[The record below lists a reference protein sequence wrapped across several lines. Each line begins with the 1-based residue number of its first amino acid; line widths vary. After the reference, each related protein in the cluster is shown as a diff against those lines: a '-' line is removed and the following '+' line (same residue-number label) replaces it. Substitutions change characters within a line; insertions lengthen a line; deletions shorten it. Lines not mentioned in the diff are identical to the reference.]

1 MPESRRRFH
10 WFAVAVGAVLLLL
23 AAACGTETVEVPG
36 ETVVVEKEVIK
47 TVEVPGETVVVEK
60 EVVKTIEVPGQTVV
74 KEVVKEVMVPGETVV
89 VEKEVVKTV
98 EVPGQTVVVEAERFT
113 TNVWGEVVEIPRYGG
128 TIPAAVIGLPETFD
142 PYYNSRESM
151 VLYSPFVL
159 EAMGDVDWSLPRDN
173 ARYLTSRYVD
183 MSYAGA
189 ELAEDWSISSDLLTY
204 TFDIR
209 EGVQWHNKAP
219 MNGRELTAEDIEF
232 TFLRDF
238 GMGSGAAET
247 NPFYEAFHGIPVESI
262 EATGDNNLV
271 IKLSEPGHILDIQWL
286 LGVGETPTGLIV
298 PPEVIEQSGD
308 IQDWENVVGTGPYE
322 ITAFQPGASLTLTK
336 NPNYWQIDPIHPGL
350 NNRLPYADEITL
362 FVIDDSA
369 TRAAALRTGKT
380 ALAGGKHL
388 SLEQALA
395 IQNTNPEMV
404 ARTLAGV
411 QSTTPI
417 MRGDREP
424 FNDRNVRIAMQKA
437 INLAEINSGYYY
449 GMANPTPTGFITAL
463 APDMFIPFEEW
474 PADVRAQYEYDPD
487 EAERLL
493 DEAGYPRRADG
504 MRIDAGWDLKAEWA
518 EDVDLA
524 LLAASYWKRIGVN
537 VEINAQSDDG
547 VYFNRILE
555 ASHGGMTHG
564 CCRHKNVLP
573 VGEMSFSVPVAGG
586 YDYLDDLIARA
597 GEETDT
603 EAYRQIARE
612 MDELYIREVSSIYLG
627 RVPLI
632 MLHQPWLKGYRGE
645 YGGAF
650 EGFHRVLMYAW
661 VDQDLKQKMGH

>member
-1 MPESRRRFH
+1 
-10 WFAVAVGAVLLLL
+10 
-23 AAACGTETVEVPG
+23 
-36 ETVVVEKEVIK
+36 
-47 TVEVPGETVVVEK
+47 
-60 EVVKTIEVPGQTVV
+60 
-74 KEVVKEVMVPGETVV
+74 
-89 VEKEVVKTV
+89 
-98 EVPGQTVVVEAERFT
+98 
-113 TNVWGEVVEIPRYGG
+113 
-128 TIPAAVIGLPETFD
+128 
-142 PYYNSRESM
+142 M

-238 GMGSGAAET
+238 GMGSGAAEP

-298 PPEVIEQSGD
+298 PPEVVEQSGD

-350 NNRLPYADEITL
+350 NNRLPYADEIRL

-395 IQNTNPEMV
+395 LQNTNPELV
-404 ARTLAGV
+404 ARMLAGV

-474 PADVRAQYEYDPD
+474 PADVKAQYEYDPD

-493 DEAGYPRRADG
+493 DEAGYPRGSDG
-504 MRIDAGWDLKAEWA
+504 VRINAGWDLKAEWA

-524 LLAASYWKRIGVN
+524 LLASNYWKKIGVN

-573 VGEMSFSVPVAGG
+573 VGEMSFSVGLAGG
-586 YDYLDDLIARA
+586 YTYLDELIARA

-603 EAYRQIARE
+603 EAYRLIARE

-650 EGFHRVLMYAW
+650 EGFHRVLIYAW

>member
-1 MPESRRRFH
+1 MPETRTFR
-10 WFAVAVGAVLLLL
+10 WTVIAAGAVLLLL
-23 AAACGTETVEVPG
+23 LVAACGTETIEVPG

-47 TVEVPGETVVVEK
+47 TVEIPGETVVVEK
-60 EVVKTIEVPGQTVV
+60 EVI
-74 KEVVKEVMVPGETVV
+74 KEVIKE
-89 VEKEVVKTV
+89 V
-98 EVPGQTVVVEAERFT
+98 EVPGETVVVEAERFT

-142 PYYNSRESM
+142 PYHNSRESM

-183 MSYAGA
+183 MSYAGG

-219 MNGRELTAEDIEF
+219 MNGRELTAKDIEF

-238 GMGSGAAET
+238 GMGSGASEP
-247 NPFYEAFHGIPVESI
+247 NPFYEAYHGIPVESI

-271 IKLSEPGHILDIQWL
+271 IKLSAPGHILDIQWL

-298 PPEVIEQSGD
+298 PPEVIEQNGD

-322 ITAFQPGASLTLTK
+322 ITGFQPGTSLTLTK

-350 NNRLPYADEITL
+350 NNRMPYADEIRL

-388 SLEQALA
+388 SLEQTIAL
-395 IQNTNPEMV
+395 QNTNPELV

-411 QSTTPI
+411 QSTTPM

-449 GMANPTPTGFITAL
+449 GMANPTPTGFITSL
-463 APDMFIPFEEW
+463 APGMFIPFDEW
-474 PADVRAQYEYDPD
+474 PADVKAQYEYDPA

-493 DEAGYPRRADG
+493 DEAGYPRDSGTGVRF
-504 MRIDAGWDLKAEWA
+504 DAGWDLKAEWA

-524 LLAASYWKRIGVN
+524 LLAASYWKKIGVN

-573 VGEMSFSVPVAGG
+573 VGEMSFSVGLAGG
-586 YDYLDDLIARA
+586 YTYLDELIARA

-603 EAYRQIARE
+603 AAYRRIARE
-612 MDELYIREVSSIYLG
+612 MDERYIREVSSIYLG

-650 EGFHRVLMYAW
+650 EGFHRVLIYAW